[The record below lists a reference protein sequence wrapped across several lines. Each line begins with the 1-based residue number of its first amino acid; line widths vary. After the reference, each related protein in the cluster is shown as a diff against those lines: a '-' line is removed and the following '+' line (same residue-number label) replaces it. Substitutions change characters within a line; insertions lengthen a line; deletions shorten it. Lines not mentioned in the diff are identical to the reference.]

1 MSRPVFVI
9 PFLAFALQVS
19 QAQLSSHGA
28 PASATSPTADGR
40 QHGVPAT
47 VLSPTPLPPGVHA
60 PLRSGVNIHGPMRRF
75 GSQHQHRPQTFVPV
89 PLFYPI
95 YSDGAYPSP
104 ADPYVS
110 DPSTSADPAQTN
122 SAQTA
127 QGSANPSSTNP
138 SSSSQSSGSQGDD
151 ELRAA
156 YLQGAHD
163 ALTRREQGD
172 SRYGDHYMDSRER
185 DSRERSRQEAGAQQ
199 KSQASSTEFSMI
211 PVEDK
216 TPATVFIFKDGHQL
230 ETKNY
235 AIMGGT
241 LFDFSGKMLK
251 KVQLDDLDS
260 AATAKA
266 NDDRG
271 VVVKLQ

>member
-28 PASATSPTADGR
+28 PALATSPTPDGH
-40 QHGVPAT
+40 QHGVPAS
-47 VLSPTPLPPGVHA
+47 VLSPTPLPFGVNP
-60 PLRSGVNIHGPMRRF
+60 PLRSVVRVHGPVRRF
-75 GSQHQHRPQTFVPV
+75 GNPHARRQIFIPV

-95 YSDGAYPSP
+95 YGDGSYPSP
-104 ADPYVS
+104 ADPYVA
-110 DPSTSADPAQTN
+110 DASTDPAQGN
-122 SAQTA
+122 SAQGNSAQANQGTA
-127 QGSANPSSTNP
+127 D
-138 SSSSQSSGSQGDD
+138 QSEDQ
-151 ELRAA
+151 LRAA

-163 ALTRREQGD
+163 AMTSQD
-172 SRYGDHYMDSRER
+172 NSRYGQHYMDSRER
-185 DSRERSRQEAGAQQ
+185 SQQEPAPEQRSKPDEASPKA
-199 KSQASSTEFSMI
+199 EFSMI
-211 PVEDK
+211 PPEDK

-241 LFDFSGKMLK
+241 LFDFSGKLVK
-251 KVQLDDLDS
+251 KIQLDDLDS
-260 AATAKA
+260 TATLKA

-271 VVVKLQ
+271 VQVKLQ